1 MLRPAFAMTIVNIEA
16 MLASSLKTTGRQLS
30 QTRFVLSCLLA
41 SLAIPP
47 AAAQPA
53 SPESEIRAA
62 LVQWRED
69 FNAGR
74 ADKVCDIFAPNL
86 RADNRSVPERDFDAQ
101 CKLLHTVLGDRA
113 RSFSYALDLK
123 EIVAEGDMAAV
134 RLVWTL
140 TTHVKATGKVS
151 TVEEQGLDVFG
162 KGSDGRW
169 RIIRFMTYERP

>member
-1 MLRPAFAMTIVNIEA
+1 MPGDDNSERSEQ
-16 MLASSLKTTGRQLS
+16 GGCQLPPKS
-30 QTRFVLSCLLA
+30 FLVGCLLA
-41 SLAIPP
+41 SLVISP

-53 SPESEIRAA
+53 SPEADIRAA
-62 LVQWRED
+62 LTQWMGD

-74 ADKVCDIFAPNL
+74 ADKVCDIFAPSL
-86 RADNRSVPERDFDAQ
+86 RADNKGVGERDFDAQ
-101 CKLLHTVLGDRA
+101 CKLLHAVLGDPL

-140 TTHVKATGKVS
+140 TTRIKATGKVS
-151 TVEEQGLDVFG
+151 TTEEQGLDVFG